1 MNLNIRNMVIWPV
14 PSVRSDSEG
23 TVQRITSRK
32 TSILRQTHAPI
43 SSKLQ
48 YPPGKLLASYAGD
61 FRGVRISSLPTNAC
75 STQNNIP
82 FPLLH
87 SFGK

>member
-23 TVQRITSRK
+23 TVRRNTSRK
-32 TSILRQTHAPI
+32 TSILRQTQAPI

-48 YPPGKLLASYAGD
+48 YPPGQTPG
-61 FRGVRISSLPTNAC
+61 I
-75 STQNNIP
+75 
-82 FPLLH
+82 
-87 SFGK
+87 